1 MLLAMAS
8 YRSIS
13 STNTSAAITAEQGVA
28 LAAVR
33 LAPCADSSTCRPAI
47 YYAPSDA
54 YHTTVMKTFAAITGL
69 TTGSDISG
77 FAAANDM
84 QTAFYS
90 DRSMLSRR
98 PRALTYEAHS
108 TMALMVVHADMP
120 CASRVTFNTFVGAN
134 VPLPTSAASAAQAM
148 NALNTTAYTI
158 GSSDTLR
165 LSRDTTLPSS
175 YGIDSSTLLATK
187 AALDT
192 AIIAVRRSQQQGA
205 PVADVLPTI
214 NLRVAPFPSVAAG
227 SNGAVDPA
235 SLGHSQ
241 TNPNVLTTL
250 LLILGAF
257 PMLFTIVQVAGEDKQ
272 YGVLGVLWRMALLE
286 SAYWTSYLIL
296 MLILS
301 TCASILCVIAA
312 AAIGSAYPAFGNVNL
327 LLLFF
332 LQLLYFMS
340 STAMGLLAPA
350 IFSRAHAV
358 FQGMFIPLALA
369 LGLIPSFEFSVPS
382 IPDSGEFS
390 IGNWFTIYGNRAQ
403 AGIFSVFPFF
413 HYGRI
418 WAEIEAR
425 TSQNH
430 GRATYGFADANIS
443 HGPFL
448 VNGSQSLLVP
458 PAWHNLLLMLAL
470 LVAYLLLSAY
480 CNQAIGVS
488 SAGDGRGKLFFLT
501 PAYWRPNPPA
511 TSAAL
516 AKDGSSERVEVQRLT
531 KHFNKVHAVNGIDLT
546 MRKGRCLA
554 LLGHNGA
561 GKSTLIN
568 MLSGLT
574 RPTSGDAMILGHRLT
589 TDIKVI
595 KQFQGI
601 CPQDDHQYPRLSAR
615 EHLRLFSAF
624 KGIPQTGLDEYIDQR
639 LDAVGLLEQSDKA
652 AGTYSGGMKRRLSLV
667 SASIG
672 DPAFVIL
679 DEPTTG
685 MDPINRRKVWQYIE
699 QMKRGSV
706 LLLTTHSMEEADTL
720 GDDICIIDH
729 GEVQAKGS
737 SLELKNEHGSGYQIN
752 LLAWQEKADA
762 MKAFVATQLPQG
774 QVVTSN
780 ATSLSVVVHREH
792 MAHLPAFLSTLQHM
806 MRLPD
811 NERPIRDWGI
821 QNASLEQVFLKLT
834 KPAEA
839 DGNVEEDAED
849 EANEAAAVAGDE
861 VSAEHDDTPFAT
873 GQVKGKLLWQ
883 MWAIVVKNFFFY
895 RNQKRAAILL
905 VLMPVIFMALMHTIL
920 QLIKK
925 GTSMCPDGS
934 MSYPLPTSPSSPNAP
949 AQTSCNAA
957 AMVQNSIDQASLCSP
972 TNPFLCD
979 VPDFGALRTVDY
991 ANDVAKQIWVQ
1002 GADTNTLAILRQ
1014 QTASRFVSQ
1023 SPILSAL
1030 AAKFGDTLSNT
1041 TNLVR
1046 NVDFVPMTDSNL
1058 AGQVQSAQQQNQ
1070 ANAGNSTSTCPVSNT
1085 QQAPLVDNSDSAT
1098 QLLRQNFPDNAIAF
1112 STGSGST
1119 YGSDLYYYASHNGA
1133 YTYAHYLA
1141 SPNCQRLGVSN
1152 VGAGN
1157 VTCVPVRGQCTTP
1170 LLDSLDK
1177 SLQRNGSVDHGVR
1190 HLLGSVTNTY
1200 AQLLVGPNERILSD
1214 YSSVNL
1220 PVPTFAL
1227 QITLNIFMVSLMF
1240 SMFQTYI
1247 SIPLMEQAEDY
1258 YSYYKTN
1265 GLAVPAYW
1273 MGIWL
1278 CDVVVSLPLVVLL
1291 TISAVIYY
1299 PFINVGMLILFML
1312 LGVHATIGL
1321 ALMITGVVRS
1331 NMGTRLVASFVTMSV
1346 TICSLFL
1353 VFGDI
1358 ITNAAPMNPW
1368 ASIYPPIAI
1377 GYSLRVILDNDG
1389 LDRLVLPGVLLFVEG
1404 IVLLLIAVLV
1414 THAHE
1419 RLSGVLH
1426 LFGQRF
1432 RRGKVMR
1439 GSDSETVHPLGS
1451 DDPDVT
1457 AEIRRVDQEQA
1468 DDRFA
1473 VKIQHLSRHF
1483 GTFAAIDDLT
1493 LGLEKGECFGLLGP
1507 NGCGKTTTTAVLS
1520 GTLAPSRGQAT
1531 VGGYDVQD
1539 FRLPNVLGVCPQRD
1553 CSLRDL
1559 TVEQNLMFFARIRG
1573 ASTQQAVKQAKRAAH
1588 IVGLSDAA
1596 FTRLAGKLSGGMRR
1610 RLSIAIALLG
1620 LPPIIILDE
1629 PTTGLDPGNRL
1640 AIWNVVAKLRDRN
1653 KHCIILISH
1662 LMEEVDALTSRIG
1675 IMAGG
1680 TLRCLGNQV
1689 SLKNRFASG
1698 YTLALQA
1705 HVAAPARADA
1715 TALTEAEGDRVHTIT
1730 SFVQSQVA
1738 AEAMLE
1744 PVHRDTLA
1752 ERHARGDIA
1761 VDQTSG
1767 KLTWDMNLV
1776 YRVPNSVDL
1785 GQLFHTMETKA
1796 TSQGVAQWSLN
1807 QSSLED
1813 VFINVAMRYTK

>member
-47 YYAPSDA
+47 YYAPGDA
-54 YHTTVMKTFAAITGL
+54 YHATVMDTFAAITGL
-69 TTGSDISG
+69 TTGSDILG

-98 PRALTYEAHS
+98 PRALT
-108 TMALMVVHADMP
+108 
-120 CASRVTFNTFVGAN
+120 VTFNTFVGAN

-158 GSSDTLR
+158 GSSGYAA
-165 LSRDTTLPSS
+165 P
-175 YGIDSSTLLATK
+175 LARYHAAIV

-192 AIIAVRRSQQQGA
+192 AIIAVRRSQQRGA
-205 PVADVLPTI
+205 PVANVLPTI

-272 YGVLGVLWRMALLE
+272 YGVLGVLGVLRRMALLE

-327 LLLFF
+327 LLLFC
-332 LQLLYFMS
+332 LQLLYFLS

-403 AGIFSVFPFF
+403 AGIFSIFPFV

-448 VNGSQSLLVP
+448 VNGNQSLLVP

-480 CNQAIGVS
+480 CNQAIGAS
-488 SAGDGRGKLFFLT
+488 GAGEGRGKLFFLT

-531 KHFNKVHAVNGIDLT
+531 KHFNKVHAV
-546 MRKGRCLA
+546 
-554 LLGHNGA
+554 NGA

-624 KGIPQTGLDEYIDQR
+624 KGIPQTGLDKYIDQR

-792 MAHLPAFLSTLQHM
+792 MAHLPAFLNTLQHM
-806 MRLPD
+806 IRLPD

-834 KPAEA
+834 KPVEA

-849 EANEAAAVAGDE
+849 EANESAAVAGDE

-1023 SPILSAL
+1023 SPSLSAL
-1030 AAKFGDTLSNT
+1030 AAN
-1041 TNLVR
+1041 
-1046 NVDFVPMTDSNL
+1046 NL

-1070 ANAGNSTSTCPVSNT
+1070 VNAGNSTSTCPVSNT
-1085 QQAPLVDNSDSAT
+1085 QQAPLVDSSDSAT
-1098 QLLRQNFPDNAIAF
+1098 QLLPQN
-1112 STGSGST
+1112 
-1119 YGSDLYYYASHNGA
+1119 
-1133 YTYAHYLA
+1133 
-1141 SPNCQRLGVSN
+1141 
-1152 VGAGN
+1152 
-1157 VTCVPVRGQCTTP
+1157 
-1170 LLDSLDK
+1170 
-1177 SLQRNGSVDHGVR
+1177 
-1190 HLLGSVTNTY
+1190 
-1200 AQLLVGPNERILSD
+1200 
-1214 YSSVNL
+1214 
-1220 PVPTFAL
+1220 
-1227 QITLNIFMVSLMF
+1227 
-1240 SMFQTYI
+1240 
-1247 SIPLMEQAEDY
+1247 QA
-1258 YSYYKTN
+1258 
-1265 GLAVPAYW
+1265 
-1273 MGIWL
+1273 
-1278 CDVVVSLPLVVLL
+1278 
-1291 TISAVIYY
+1291 
-1299 PFINVGMLILFML
+1299 
-1312 LGVHATIGL
+1312 
-1321 ALMITGVVRS
+1321 
-1331 NMGTRLVASFVTMSV
+1331 
-1346 TICSLFL
+1346 
-1353 VFGDI
+1353 
-1358 ITNAAPMNPW
+1358 
-1368 ASIYPPIAI
+1368 
-1377 GYSLRVILDNDG
+1377 
-1389 LDRLVLPGVLLFVEG
+1389 
-1404 IVLLLIAVLV
+1404 
-1414 THAHE
+1414 
-1419 RLSGVLH
+1419 
-1426 LFGQRF
+1426 
-1432 RRGKVMR
+1432 
-1439 GSDSETVHPLGS
+1439 
-1451 DDPDVT
+1451 
-1457 AEIRRVDQEQA
+1457 
-1468 DDRFA
+1468 
-1473 VKIQHLSRHF
+1473 
-1483 GTFAAIDDLT
+1483 
-1493 LGLEKGECFGLLGP
+1493 
-1507 NGCGKTTTTAVLS
+1507 
-1520 GTLAPSRGQAT
+1520 
-1531 VGGYDVQD
+1531 
-1539 FRLPNVLGVCPQRD
+1539 
-1553 CSLRDL
+1553 
-1559 TVEQNLMFFARIRG
+1559 
-1573 ASTQQAVKQAKRAAH
+1573 
-1588 IVGLSDAA
+1588 
-1596 FTRLAGKLSGGMRR
+1596 
-1610 RLSIAIALLG
+1610 
-1620 LPPIIILDE
+1620 
-1629 PTTGLDPGNRL
+1629 
-1640 AIWNVVAKLRDRN
+1640 
-1653 KHCIILISH
+1653 
-1662 LMEEVDALTSRIG
+1662 
-1675 IMAGG
+1675 
-1680 TLRCLGNQV
+1680 
-1689 SLKNRFASG
+1689 
-1698 YTLALQA
+1698 
-1705 HVAAPARADA
+1705 
-1715 TALTEAEGDRVHTIT
+1715 
-1730 SFVQSQVA
+1730 
-1738 AEAMLE
+1738 
-1744 PVHRDTLA
+1744 
-1752 ERHARGDIA
+1752 
-1761 VDQTSG
+1761 
-1767 KLTWDMNLV
+1767 
-1776 YRVPNSVDL
+1776 
-1785 GQLFHTMETKA
+1785 
-1796 TSQGVAQWSLN
+1796 
-1807 QSSLED
+1807 
-1813 VFINVAMRYTK
+1813 

>member
-47 YYAPSDA
+47 YYAPNDA
-54 YHTTVMKTFAAITGL
+54 YHATVMDTFAAITGL

-84 QTAFYS
+84 HTAFYS

-108 TMALMVVHADMP
+108 TMALMVVHADMAW
-120 CASRVTFNTFVGAN
+120 ASRVTFNTFVGAN

-205 PVADVLPTI
+205 PVANVLPTI
-214 NLRVAPFPSVAAG
+214 NLRVAPFPSVTAG

-272 YGVLGVLWRMALLE
+272 YGVLGVLRRMALLE

-382 IPDSGEFS
+382 IPNSGEFS

-403 AGIFSVFPFF
+403 AGIFSIFPFF

-480 CNQAIGVS
+480 CNQAIGAS

-546 MRKGRCLA
+546 MRKGRRWQV
-554 LLGHNGA
+554 H
-561 GKSTLIN
+561 
-568 MLSGLT
+568 
-574 RPTSGDAMILGHRLT
+574 
-589 TDIKVI
+589 
-595 KQFQGI
+595 F
-601 CPQDDHQYPRLSAR
+601 
-615 EHLRLFSAF
+615 
-624 KGIPQTGLDEYIDQR
+624 DQ
-639 LDAVGLLEQSDKA
+639 
-652 AGTYSGGMKRRLSLV
+652 
-667 SASIG
+667 
-672 DPAFVIL
+672 
-679 DEPTTG
+679 
-685 MDPINRRKVWQYIE
+685 
-699 QMKRGSV
+699 
-706 LLLTTHSMEEADTL
+706 H
-720 GDDICIIDH
+720 ICIIDH

-780 ATSLSVVVHREH
+780 ATSLSVAVHREH

-839 DGNVEEDAED
+839 DGNVEEDAEN

-873 GQVKGKLLWQ
+873 VQVKGKLLWQ

-957 AMVQNSIDQASLCSP
+957 AMVQNSIDQASLCGP

-1023 SPILSAL
+1023 SPTLSAL
-1030 AAKFGDTLSNT
+1030 AAKF
-1041 TNLVR
+1041 
-1046 NVDFVPMTDSNL
+1046 
-1058 AGQVQSAQQQNQ
+1058 VQSAQQQNQ
-1070 ANAGNSTSTCPVSNT
+1070 VNAGNSTSTCPVSNT
-1085 QQAPLVDNSDSAT
+1085 QQAPLVDSSDSAT
-1098 QLLRQNFPDNAIAF
+1098 
-1112 STGSGST
+1112 
-1119 YGSDLYYYASHNGA
+1119 
-1133 YTYAHYLA
+1133 
-1141 SPNCQRLGVSN
+1141 
-1152 VGAGN
+1152 
-1157 VTCVPVRGQCTTP
+1157 
-1170 LLDSLDK
+1170 
-1177 SLQRNGSVDHGVR
+1177 
-1190 HLLGSVTNTY
+1190 
-1200 AQLLVGPNERILSD
+1200 
-1214 YSSVNL
+1214 
-1220 PVPTFAL
+1220 
-1227 QITLNIFMVSLMF
+1227 
-1240 SMFQTYI
+1240 
-1247 SIPLMEQAEDY
+1247 
-1258 YSYYKTN
+1258 
-1265 GLAVPAYW
+1265 
-1273 MGIWL
+1273 
-1278 CDVVVSLPLVVLL
+1278 
-1291 TISAVIYY
+1291 
-1299 PFINVGMLILFML
+1299 
-1312 LGVHATIGL
+1312 
-1321 ALMITGVVRS
+1321 
-1331 NMGTRLVASFVTMSV
+1331 
-1346 TICSLFL
+1346 
-1353 VFGDI
+1353 
-1358 ITNAAPMNPW
+1358 
-1368 ASIYPPIAI
+1368 
-1377 GYSLRVILDNDG
+1377 
-1389 LDRLVLPGVLLFVEG
+1389 
-1404 IVLLLIAVLV
+1404 
-1414 THAHE
+1414 
-1419 RLSGVLH
+1419 
-1426 LFGQRF
+1426 
-1432 RRGKVMR
+1432 
-1439 GSDSETVHPLGS
+1439 
-1451 DDPDVT
+1451 
-1457 AEIRRVDQEQA
+1457 
-1468 DDRFA
+1468 
-1473 VKIQHLSRHF
+1473 
-1483 GTFAAIDDLT
+1483 
-1493 LGLEKGECFGLLGP
+1493 
-1507 NGCGKTTTTAVLS
+1507 
-1520 GTLAPSRGQAT
+1520 
-1531 VGGYDVQD
+1531 
-1539 FRLPNVLGVCPQRD
+1539 
-1553 CSLRDL
+1553 
-1559 TVEQNLMFFARIRG
+1559 
-1573 ASTQQAVKQAKRAAH
+1573 
-1588 IVGLSDAA
+1588 
-1596 FTRLAGKLSGGMRR
+1596 
-1610 RLSIAIALLG
+1610 
-1620 LPPIIILDE
+1620 
-1629 PTTGLDPGNRL
+1629 
-1640 AIWNVVAKLRDRN
+1640 
-1653 KHCIILISH
+1653 
-1662 LMEEVDALTSRIG
+1662 
-1675 IMAGG
+1675 
-1680 TLRCLGNQV
+1680 
-1689 SLKNRFASG
+1689 
-1698 YTLALQA
+1698 
-1705 HVAAPARADA
+1705 
-1715 TALTEAEGDRVHTIT
+1715 
-1730 SFVQSQVA
+1730 
-1738 AEAMLE
+1738 
-1744 PVHRDTLA
+1744 
-1752 ERHARGDIA
+1752 
-1761 VDQTSG
+1761 
-1767 KLTWDMNLV
+1767 
-1776 YRVPNSVDL
+1776 
-1785 GQLFHTMETKA
+1785 
-1796 TSQGVAQWSLN
+1796 
-1807 QSSLED
+1807 
-1813 VFINVAMRYTK
+1813 